1 MYISERLLGP
11 SPNQLPRLVACDK
24 FIRPERPKCKR
35 GQEALSLQ
43 PSMGRP
49 ENFFIEAVRL
59 TQKDSLTLH
68 ELDKRS
74 DIRAGIG

>member
-1 MYISERLLGP
+1 
-11 SPNQLPRLVACDK
+11 
-24 FIRPERPKCKR
+24 
-35 GQEALSLQ
+35 
-43 PSMGRP
+43 MGRP